1 MVTIK
6 VDEPIEVVSFDPD
19 WEQRFIE
26 EASRLGSRLAGQ
38 VVRIEHFGGT
48 SVAGMAGKPIID
60 LLIGVEDMEQAYR
73 VAEEVAR
80 AGYENL
86 GEVLWP
92 GRVYL
97 RRRGP
102 PHFNAVIVVHDG
114 DLWKYFTTLRD
125 YLRSH
130 PAEVAAYS
138 KAKRE
143 AVVTG
148 AVNFLSYSQEKGPFL
163 KGLSERA
170 LRWKFANRS
179 EAVTDGRNRG

>member
-1 MVTIK
+1 MVTTK

-19 WEQRFIE
+19 WEQRFSE
-26 EASRLGSRLAGQ
+26 ESSRLGRTLAGRG
-38 VVRIEHFGGT
+38 VRIEHFGST

-60 LLIGVEDMEQAYR
+60 LLIGVEDMEKAHR
-73 VAEEVAR
+73 VAEDVAR
-80 AGYENL
+80 EGYENL

-102 PHFNAVIVVHDG
+102 PHFNVVIVVHDG

-138 KAKRE
+138 EAKRE
-143 AVVTG
+143 AVVVG
-148 AVNFLSYSQEKGPFL
+148 AVNFLSYSQEKSPFL

-170 LRWKFANRS
+170 LRWKYADRS
-179 EAVTDGRNRG
+179 EAATDGKNRG